1 MIWVSHLV
9 SGFHLG
15 VGGWVG
21 GVVVVVGGGVSHLPT
36 LQNVTPDSPTLGIAN
51 NVTGEG
57 NGKNYNDSSSYNT
70 ICAKNV
76 ENPKMHP

>member
-15 VGGWVG
+15 VGGW
-21 GVVVVVGGGVSHLPT
+21 VGGGVSHLPT

-57 NGKNYNDSSSYNT
+57 NRKNYNDSSSYNT